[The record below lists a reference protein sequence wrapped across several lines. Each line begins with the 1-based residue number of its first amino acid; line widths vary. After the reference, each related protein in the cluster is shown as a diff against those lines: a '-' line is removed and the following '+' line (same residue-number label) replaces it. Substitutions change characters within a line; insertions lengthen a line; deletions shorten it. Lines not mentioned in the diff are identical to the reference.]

1 MDEQKGKMMKRHVS
15 LAVATLAAL
24 ALSAQTLEGSKTMD
38 NWYVGVNGG
47 VNVKTT
53 QSAFTKDTNP
63 SAGLRI
69 GRALTPVLGVAVE
82 GEVYFD
88 KRAVNTDHSV
98 RSSRGSMY
106 RSWEQQTSATGCGGI
121 RGLLAVSR

>member
-1 MDEQKGKMMKRHVS
+1 MDKQKGKMMKRHVS

-38 NWYVGVNGG
+38 NWYIGVNGG

-53 QSAFTKDTNP
+53 QSAFTKDINP

-69 GRALTPVLGVAVE
+69 GRAFTTVLGVAVE
-82 GEVYFD
+82 GEVSFD
-88 KRAVNTDHSV
+88 NK
-98 RSSRGSMY
+98 GS
-106 RSWEQQTSATGCGGI
+106 
-121 RGLLAVSR
+121 